1 MLLEGTIVWSSFA
14 ALGSIIIFAGPRLS
28 RYGDAIA
35 EKTGLERSWIGVIL
49 LALVTSLPEVAT
61 SATAALIDLPD
72 VVFGNVFGSN
82 LFNVLVIAIL
92 DFMTN
97 KPTLLE
103 RASRKNILISS
114 FGVKMM
120 TMALLPLVLYNIPA
134 LGIKPVTLFGVF
146 DISSVILMA
155 MYVIGMRAIFL
166 QENAGEEEVSEK
178 DEPEEKIYE
187 HMSAGKI
194 YFLFVLFALLI
205 IAAGI
210 GMSLLADIISTY
222 EIPID
227 GGIPIGQSLVGII
240 LLAVVTSLPE
250 LMVSIGAVKLGQVDM
265 AVGNVL
271 GSNMFNMLIIG
282 VSDLFYHSG
291 SILSRP
297 TVQGKAAMSGLGSHL
312 LIALA
317 GIIMLNIVN
326 AKLSFLHKSGK
337 RISNT
342 SWALLGIFIFSYIVL
357 FFINFQS

>member
-1 MLLEGTIVWSSFA
+1 MLEGTIVWSSFA
-14 ALGSIIIFAGPRLS
+14 ALGSIIVFAGPKLS
-28 RYGDAIA
+28 QYGDAIA

-92 DFMTN
+92 DIMTK
-97 KPTLLE
+97 KPNLLE
-103 RASRKNILISS
+103 QASRKNILISS
-114 FGVKMM
+114 FGGKMM
-120 TMALLPLVLYNIPA
+120 ALALLPLVLYNIPA
-134 LGIKPVTLFGVF
+134 LGIKPITLFGIF
-146 DISSVILMA
+146 DLSSLMLMA
-155 MYVIGMRAIFL
+155 LYAVGMRAIFM
-166 QENAGEEEVSEK
+166 QEHAGKEEIHESKEATAK
-178 DEPEEKIYE
+178 LYD
-187 HMSAGKI
+187 HMSAAKT
-194 YFLFVLFALLI
+194 YFLFCFFAAII

-282 VSDLFYHSG
+282 VSDFFYHSG

-297 TVQGKAAMSGLGSHL
+297 TVEGKAAMTGLGSHL
-312 LIALA
+312 LIAIA

-326 AKLSFLHKSGK
+326 AKLSFLKKSGK
-337 RISNT
+337 RVSLS
-342 SWALLGIFIFSYIVL
+342 SWALVAIFVLSYVVL